1 LLARFIGILFFCAGC
16 ASTPKPLLE
25 YTLALSAIEAA
36 QSVEAVRY
44 AAAYWHQAGEYYR
57 AAEIQYK
64 NKKYKDAKENFELAR
79 NFAEKSEN
87 LARLKKFKSGDFIP

>member
-1 LLARFIGILFFCAGC
+1 MLAGC

-25 YTLALSAIEAA
+25 YTLARSAIEAA
-36 QSVEAVRY
+36 QNVEAVRY

-57 AAEIQYK
+57 AAEIQYRK
-64 NKKYKDAKENFELAR
+64 QDYQKAKENFELAR

-87 LARLKKFKSGDFIP
+87 LARLKKFKSGDFVP